1 MPEGNDVV
9 TTDSHRRRVLIIGA
23 DGLRPDLFDRNLM
36 PNVTNLAETGVRFID
51 HHAAYP
57 SHTRVN
63 MSTLATGTWPGR
75 HGIVANT
82 MLIPGATPDHV
93 IDTSSYEHL
102 DALDAHSGGKM
113 LRVPSLGEILN
124 ANDARLA
131 VAGTGSAG
139 SNLLWTRNDR
149 SRLVNPGTAF
159 GIADLYDLREKL
171 DEIPP
176 TTIPHI
182 ARLDYATRAV
192 TDLFLDDA
200 RNRVI
205 VLWFAEPDSS
215 LHHRGLGS
223 PESIGSL
230 KAIDELIVK
239 ILEAL
244 DRKGLRDQFDIF
256 FMSDHGHSTVRAHKT
271 LREYLL
277 QASRELDLPPLATAS
292 DFVYAKPGSP
302 KPTAE
307 QLGILVGWLYAQPW
321 TDILFTRDELPGTL
335 PLSVLWAGE
344 LNERAPLL
352 AVSPTWSD
360 EKNEHGVPGIVSSLT
375 TQSALKSSHG
385 SLSPFDMHATL
396 VANGP
401 SFKSG
406 LVSSIPT
413 GAVDLMPTVLTLL
426 GIDLPSPID
435 GRVLTE
441 ALTGKNEVAPE
452 ARDEIVTPKVAVSR
466 EVQPR
471 LRIHRVGNT
480 TYVHGTER

>member
-1 MPEGNDVV
+1 M
-9 TTDSHRRRVLIIGA
+9 TTDSSQRRVLIIGA
-23 DGLRPDLFDRNLM
+23 DGLRPDLIDPALM
-36 PNVTNLAETGVRFID
+36 PNVTKLAETGVRFTD

-63 MSTLATGTWPGR
+63 MSSLATGTWPGR

-82 MLIPGATPDHV
+82 MLVPDATPDPV

-124 ANDARLA
+124 ENDARLA

-159 GIADLYDLREKL
+159 GIPDLYDLREKL
-171 DEIPP
+171 GEIPP
-176 TTIPHI
+176 SAIPNVS
-182 ARLDYATRAV
+182 RLDYATRAV
-192 TDLFLDDA
+192 TELYLDDA

-215 LHHRGLGS
+215 LHYRGLGS
-223 PESIGSL
+223 PEAIESL
-230 KAIDELIVK
+230 RAVDALVGN
-239 ILEAL
+239 ILDAL

-256 FMSDHGHSTVRAHKT
+256 FMSDHGHSTVQAHNT

-277 QASRELDLPPLATAS
+277 KASRELDLPPLATAS
-292 DFVYAKPGSP
+292 DFVYAEPGSP
-302 KPTAE
+302 EPTAE
-307 QLGILVGWLYAQPW
+307 QLGSLVEWLYAQPW
-321 TDILFTRDELPGTL
+321 ADIVFTRDELPGTL

-352 AVSPTWSD
+352 AVSPKWSD
-360 EKNEHGVPGIVSSLT
+360 EKNENGIPGIVSSLT

-396 VANGP
+396 IANGP
-401 SFKSG
+401 SFKPG
-406 LVSSIPT
+406 LVSTIPT
-413 GAVDLMPTVLTLL
+413 GAVDLTPTVLTLL
-426 GIDLPSPID
+426 GIDLPSPLD

-441 ALTGKNEVAPE
+441 ALVSGDGIAPE
-452 ARDEIVTPKVAVSR
+452 TRDEIVTPAIAANR
-466 EVQPR
+466 DVQPR
-471 LRIHRVGNT
+471 LRVHHVGNT